1 MMDNIN
7 RTKLKQ
13 IARWIGMSL
22 MVVASHYA
30 GAVEVDPGDYEQ
42 YPAGAT
48 IGVLYYNYSATN
60 AYYANG
66 NRTSNFDLQ
75 SNIGIARLLHVFQLT
90 DRLTI
95 DPQVLLPFGHV
106 STFGNA
112 SALGSTTGVGDVILT
127 APLKF
132 RLNDAKDVAA
142 ATVYLYA
149 PTGSYNQNQSL
160 NLGAHRWSLD
170 FQAAYI
176 KHFSPQWAVDLV
188 GDAIWYGN
196 NTSYGANGTT
206 RHQRMSYSAQAMVRY
221 MPDPGTSLGI
231 GITQLWGGATS
242 VDGVANNDALRT
254 TRMRIT
260 AAKFVTKTDQVQ
272 IQLGTDLS
280 VHNGPK
286 NSVLVGLRYA
296 HIF

>member
-1 MMDNIN
+1 MMDNVN
-7 RTKLKQ
+7 RMKLKR
-13 IARWIGMSL
+13 IAHWIGASL
-22 MVVASHYA
+22 LVVASHYA

-42 YPAGAT
+42 YPVGAT

-66 NRTSNFDLQ
+66 SKTSNFDLQ

-106 STFGNA
+106 SGFGNA

-132 RLNDAKDVAA
+132 RLNEAKDVIA

-149 PTGSYNQNQSL
+149 PTGSYDQNRGL
-160 NLGAHRWSLD
+160 NLGANRWSLD
-170 FQAAYI
+170 FQAAYV
-176 KHFSPQWAVDLV
+176 KHFSAQWALDLV

-196 NTSYGANGTT
+196 NTSYGASGATL
-206 RHQRMSYSAQAMVRY
+206 HQRMSYSAQAMVRY
-221 MPDPGTSLGI
+221 MPDPGTSLGL
-231 GITQLWGGATS
+231 GITQFWGGETR
-242 VDGVANNDALRT
+242 VDGVDGHDALRT
-254 TRMRIT
+254 TRMRLT
-260 AAKFVTKTDQVQ
+260 ASKFVTKADQVQ
-272 IQLGTDLS
+272 VQLGTDLS
-280 VHNGPK
+280 VRNGPK

>member
-1 MMDNIN
+1 MMDNES
-7 RTKLKQ
+7 RTKLKR
-13 IARWIGMSL
+13 IATWIGASL
-22 MVVASHYA
+22 MLVASHYA

-48 IGVLYYNYSATN
+48 IGVLYYNYATTN
-60 AYYANG
+60 AFYSNG
-66 NRTSNFDLQ
+66 NKTSNFDLQ

-95 DPQVLLPFGHV
+95 DPQILLPFGHV
-106 STFGNA
+106 SGFGNA

-127 APLKF
+127 APFKL

-149 PTGSYNQNQSL
+149 PTGSYDQNRSL
-160 NLGAHRWSLD
+160 NFGANRWSLD
-170 FQAAYI
+170 FQAAYV
-176 KHFSPQWAVDLV
+176 KHFSPRWALDLV

-196 NTSYGANGTT
+196 NMSYGASGATL
-206 RHQRMSYSAQAMVRY
+206 HQRMSYSAQAMVRY
-221 MPDPGTSLGI
+221 MPDLGTSFGLGV
-231 GITQLWGGATS
+231 TQFWGGETS
-242 VDGVANNDALRT
+242 VDGIDSHDALRT
-254 TRMRIT
+254 TRMRVT
-260 AAKFVTKTDQVQ
+260 ASKFVTKADQVQ

-280 VHNGPK
+280 VRNGSK
-286 NSVLVGLRYA
+286 DSLLVGLRYA